1 MNKIKCSLCGKFIP
15 SKESH
20 NADPIKKDRCC
31 NDCNAKKVIPCRI
44 HLAMVPPSIKQQTY
58 FTIGEKGNLIFDEET
73 MITEFKEKLNNLI
86 KTYEDK

>member
-1 MNKIKCSLCGKFIP
+1 
-15 SKESH
+15 
-20 NADPIKKDRCC
+20 
-31 NDCNAKKVIPCRI
+31 
-44 HLAMVPPSIKQQTY
+44 MVPPSIKQQTY